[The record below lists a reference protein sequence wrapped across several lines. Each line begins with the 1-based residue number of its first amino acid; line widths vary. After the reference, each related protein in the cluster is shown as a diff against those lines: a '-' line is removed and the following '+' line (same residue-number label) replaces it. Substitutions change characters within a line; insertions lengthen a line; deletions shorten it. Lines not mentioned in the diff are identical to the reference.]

1 MRERVNVHPA
11 GFPALIRIK
20 SCDLGFIA
28 CSFTHGV
35 LADRRIHP
43 TAQAASAQR
52 LADAGVIKTGHRQ
65 EADGFCFK
73 ILRAH
78 RVWLIASAD
87 VANGRKQLRH
97 GAG

>member
-11 GFPALIRIK
+11 GYPALMRIK
-20 SCDLGFIA
+20 ACDL
-28 CSFTHGV
+28 SFGARSFAHGV

-43 TAQAASAQR
+43 TAEAASAQR
-52 LADAGVIKTGHRQ
+52 LADAAVIKTRNRQ
-65 EADGFCFK
+65 ESDCFCFE
-73 ILRAH
+73 ILRA
-78 RVWLIASAD
+78 RRMWLIASAD